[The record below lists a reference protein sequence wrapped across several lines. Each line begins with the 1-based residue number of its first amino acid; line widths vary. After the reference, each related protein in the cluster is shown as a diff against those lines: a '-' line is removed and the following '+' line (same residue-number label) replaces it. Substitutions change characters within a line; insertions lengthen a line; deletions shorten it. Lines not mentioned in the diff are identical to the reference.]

1 MLSGTSSSSEDDASA
16 AEPWGREAGGGRGVA
31 AAVCGAVGPLVT
43 PPSRTPPLGTPPQ
56 STPPLVTPP
65 RSAELLASLCRCHAC
80 LGVGL
85 RLGLRATG

>member
-16 AEPWGREAGGGRGVA
+16 AEPWGRDAGGGRGVA

-43 PPSRTPPLGTPPQ
+43 PPLGTPPLR
-56 STPPLVTPP
+56 TPPLVTPP
-65 RSAELLASLCRCHAC
+65 RSAALLASLCRCHAC

-85 RLGLRATG
+85 G